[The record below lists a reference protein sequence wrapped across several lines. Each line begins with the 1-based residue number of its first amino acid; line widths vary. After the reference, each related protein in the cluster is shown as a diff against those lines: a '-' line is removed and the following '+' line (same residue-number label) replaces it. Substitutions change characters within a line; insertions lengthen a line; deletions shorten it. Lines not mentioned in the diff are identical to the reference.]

1 MNKYICNT
9 KYNKKNNIF
18 LISVAYLTK
27 LSFITA
33 GNCSNPRWVNY

>member
-18 LISVAYLTK
+18 FISVAYLTK